1 MPKKVLIV
9 EDDAN
14 IAELLHLYLEKEGFE
29 SQVAK
34 DGGKGVELFRSF
46 QPDLVL
52 LDIMLPI
59 MDGWS
64 VLKKIR
70 EGDKTPVIMLTAK
83 GETED
88 KVAGLEQGA
97 DDYIVKPFEMKELI
111 ARINAVLRRTE
122 IPEDT
127 RKRLVFDKLEINLDS
142 YELTVDGKKFSG
154 NAFYKTGLFCYHHG
168 TIMVRVDKENVG
180 RYLNVSQEKL
190 RSKSVD
196 SVKSRVAN
204 LTEYVPGLTVDD
216 VKDALVRVFGE
227 VYDLPVE
234 SFRTER
240 IHEEELK
247 AGIEKFASWEWQ
259 YGRRIPFQYEA
270 GRKLPWGEI
279 LIQLDVVEGVVRQ
292 AAVWSDGLD
301 TDFPRTAERLL
312 AGTRYRSD
320 EWDELPAMIS
330 DEREAEMMKDV
341 IRCLKEDV

>member
-1 MPKKVLIV
+1 MSLNKISYIISDETCPY
-9 EDDAN
+9 DN
-14 IAELLHLYLEKEGFE
+14 IALEEYLLKHVEPGECILYLWQNRKAVVIGYNQNPWEECRTEKLEKE
-29 SQVAK
+29 
-34 DGGKGVELFRSF
+34 DGYLARRLSGGGAVFHDLGNLNFTFLVREEDYSVERQAEVILRAVQSF
-46 QPDLVL
+46 GIPAVKNGRNDL
-52 LDIMLPI
+52 
-59 MDGWS
+59 
-64 VLKKIR
+64 
-70 EGDKTPVIMLTAK
+70 A
-83 GETED
+83 
-88 KVAGLEQGA
+88 
-97 DDYIVKPFEMKELI
+97 
-111 ARINAVLRRTE
+111 
-122 IPEDT
+122 
-127 RKRLVFDKLEINLDS
+127 
-142 YELTVDGKKFSG
+142 VDGKKFSG

-190 RSKSVD
+190 RSKGVD